1 MLFPERKED
10 MYEILHI
17 TAGEW
22 NKNIDINLLS
32 VSVADYHDD
41 AINNLYR
48 DFANALNLK
57 GEASKFSASIGSCNV
72 SKDLCG
78 LFDESICTTLYE
90 IEESLG

>member
-1 MLFPERKED
+1 MLFLERKED
-10 MYEILHI
+10 MYELSHV
-17 TAGEW
+17 TADDW